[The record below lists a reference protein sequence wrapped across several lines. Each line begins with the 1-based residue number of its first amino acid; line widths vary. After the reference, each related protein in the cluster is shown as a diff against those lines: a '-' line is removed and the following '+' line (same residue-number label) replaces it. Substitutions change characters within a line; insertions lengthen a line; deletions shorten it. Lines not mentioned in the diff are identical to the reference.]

1 MKDILEEGFV
11 FYAYWNGSQVR
22 DLFEGLVALTNGG
35 GFTQLAVFLVTTGLV
50 GALLVGSV
58 KGERRHVISYFACA
72 VLFWFVAIVPK
83 ATLVIEDVRSHTV
96 HTVDNVPLSM
106 AFFASAASRIG
117 HWMTQAYETAFVPVD
132 VAKYSS
138 FGAVYPQRVL
148 DVLQRTGPVTVQ
160 GRETLQAVLK
170 NCVLP
175 EVVLD
180 SAKASQLTTSSDLW
194 ETVKTA
200 GWVNPAR
207 MAVMPDGSV
216 KKCPD
221 AVAAL
226 DQVLVTV
233 ELPALQKWVGLQL
246 GSDAAG
252 PSASITA
259 AITQTESLLLNISR
273 SAESSLKHSLIL
285 TTLPKVMTEHAA
297 NSTGPAA
304 MASVLARSQGNLAGE
319 INYRTMAKIAEDALP
334 KIRNALEFV
343 VMAMFPV
350 VALIALV
357 SGTAM
362 GNVVRSYITL
372 LLTIQL
378 WPALSSVVNYLVIT
392 HDQHPFTLLASNFGA
407 ASLQAA
413 TMIRETGA
421 SSQAIAGMLLC
432 AVPVISY
439 ALVRAGD
446 VAVGQLV
453 GGLMQPAQG
462 AATSQGAAL
471 ASGNVSQGNV
481 SVNNVSTH
489 NVSGNKMDASVR
501 AVDSGMG
508 VTASAFGSVTQD
520 ASGRVTGVQRT
531 PIDLGVSSQTQQQF
545 VRGHQTGYMNQTS
558 VATNDAANFSF
569 TQSAS
574 SGDSTQ
580 QQFSKAFRDELQ
592 TRYALDTNRSDGT
605 GWGNSVTITQ
615 GSEMARM
622 DQVSEGTDYRSEV
635 GVNVARQRIGDI
647 PSRAARSD
655 IGGESGYV
663 SLGTGSN
670 SYVRMSGLTNDFVQQ
685 LDAHQGTIGKISEAL
700 LDPFVSDK
708 YSNLGGVGGKLQSGL
723 SFDDAQ
729 KLVDSATGRTTSQ
742 DGRSLTQDYHLVRS
756 AAESVANS
764 HADANVRSY
773 ASQFVRSL
781 SDMHSASRTMTT
793 SNVHSETV
801 ASSLTQSE
809 LGGTTLSADN
819 GVQVMDFAID
829 RYGSAQA
836 ALRSVYE
843 SGQSASMASDFHY
856 ERMKGVEVGETFG
869 PGSMTSPLTRQE
881 QLFDAAS
888 NAVDAADKSNRA
900 LYESTAADTLDVD
913 VERIS
918 REQSPSEAGKNFE
931 SDFQGFVRDHQT
943 GKEANE
949 RRMNFDRGVILLSKE
964 AYSMENDDKNFALR
978 NAFLGAWGY
987 RSGDQIQDDLR
998 SWASGN
1004 PVLQE
1009 QIEKIGAEQSDTVSS
1024 EVWENLVSIARQP
1037 KGLRP

>member
-1 MKDILEEGFV
+1 MEDAFV
-11 FYAYWNGSQVR
+11 FYAYWNGNQVR
-22 DLFEGLVALTNGG
+22 DLFEGLVALTNAG

-58 KGERRHVISYFACA
+58 KGEGRHVISYFACA

-83 ATLVIEDVRSHTV
+83 ATVVIEDVRSHTV
-96 HTVDNVPLSM
+96 YTVDNVPLSM
-106 AFFASAASRIG
+106 AFFASASSRIG
-117 HWMTQAYETAFVPVD
+117 HWMTQTYETAFVPVD

-216 KKCPD
+216 KKCPE

-273 SAESSLKHSLIL
+273 TAESSLKHSLIL

-297 NSTGPAA
+297 NSAGPAA

-508 VTASAFGSVTQD
+508 VMASAFGSVTQD
-520 ASGRVTGVQRT
+520 GSGRVTGVQRT

-569 TQSAS
+569 TQSATS
-574 SGDSTQ
+574 SDSTQ
-580 QQFSKAFRDELQ
+580 QQFSRAFRNELQ
-592 TRYALDTNRSDGT
+592 TRMALDTNRSDSA

-615 GSEMARM
+615 GREMARM
-622 DQVSEGTDYRSEV
+622 DQVSEGTGYSSQF
-635 GVNVARQRIGDI
+635 GIGSSRQAYADI
-647 PSRAARSD
+647 SNKQSGHSAAPIRQMNAPYSN
-655 IGGESGYV
+655 
-663 SLGTGSN
+663 LPTGQDGSQ
-670 SYVRMSGLTNDFVQQ
+670 FE
-685 LDAHQGTIGKISEAL
+685 KIASWL
-700 LDPFVSDK
+700 LDPFNKDE
-708 YSNLGGVGGKLQSGL
+708 L
-723 SFDDAQ
+723 STHAGIQGAIRGDLRFEDAQ
-729 KLVDSATGRTTSQ
+729 KLVDSATGKTASQ
-742 DGRSLTQDYHLVRS
+742 VGRSLTQDYHLVRS

-781 SDMHSASRTMTT
+781 GEVHSAGRTLTT
-793 SNVHSETV
+793 SNVHSETGS
-801 ASSLTQSE
+801 SSLTQSDT
-809 LGGTTLSADN
+809 GGTTVSADN

-836 ALRSVYE
+836 ALRSTYE

-856 ERMKGVEVGETFG
+856 ERMKSIEAGETFG
-869 PGSMTSPLTRQE
+869 PGSMTAPIARQE
-881 QLFDAAS
+881 QVFEAAQTTV
-888 NAVDAADKSNRA
+888 AMADQFNRA
-900 LYESTAADTLDVD
+900 RYETVAGGMLDED
-913 VERIS
+913 VERMA
-918 REQSPSEAGKNFE
+918 REQTPSVATQSF
-931 SDFQGFVRDHQT
+931 DADYQGFVREHQS
-943 GKEANE
+943 GKDANE

-1004 PVLQE
+1004 PVLEE
-1009 QIEKIGAEQSDTVSS
+1009 QIEKIGAGNSNSVSS

-1037 KGLRP
+1037 KGVRP

>member
-1 MKDILEEGFV
+1 MEDAFV
-11 FYAYWNGSQVR
+11 FYAYWNGNQVR
-22 DLFEGLVALTNGG
+22 DLFEGLVALTNAG

-58 KGERRHVISYFACA
+58 KGEGRHVISYFACA

-83 ATLVIEDVRSHTV
+83 ATVVIEDVRSHTV
-96 HTVDNVPLSM
+96 YTVDNVPLSM
-106 AFFASAASRIG
+106 AFFASASSRIG
-117 HWMTQAYETAFVPVD
+117 HWMTQTYETAFVRVD

-194 ETVKTA
+194 ETIKNA

-233 ELPALQKWVGLQL
+233 ELPALRKWVGLQL
-246 GSDAAG
+246 GAEATS
-252 PSASITA
+252 PSTSITA

-273 SAESSLKHSLIL
+273 TAESSLKHSLIL

-297 NSTGPAA
+297 NSAGPAA
-304 MASVLARSQGNLAGE
+304 MPSVLARSQGNLAGE

-520 ASGRVTGVQRT
+520 GSGRVTGVQRT

-592 TRYALDTNRSDGT
+592 TRYALDTSRSDGT

-615 GSEMARM
+615 GSEMVSLDEVAESTSYSSKAALHATGTTETDPVKMMGWVRSEPRQTSGLLGGTTVKQGTPLGAM
-622 DQVSEGTDYRSEV
+622 TGDAYEINRKPVPSDFSLGGRLEGQVSLND
-635 GVNVARQRIGDI
+635 AQRI
-647 PSRAARSD
+647 
-655 IGGESGYV
+655 
-663 SLGTGSN
+663 
-670 SYVRMSGLTNDFVQQ
+670 
-685 LDAHQGTIGKISEAL
+685 
-700 LDPFVSDK
+700 
-708 YSNLGGVGGKLQSGL
+708 
-723 SFDDAQ
+723 
-729 KLVDSATGRTTSQ
+729 VDSATGKTSSQ

-764 HADANVRSY
+764 HSDANVRSY
-773 ASQFVRSL
+773 AAQFVRSL
-781 SDMHSASRTMTT
+781 GEVHSVGRTFTT
-793 SNVHSETV
+793 STVQLETG
-801 ASSLTQSE
+801 SSSIMQSDT
-809 LGGTTLSADN
+809 GGTTVSADN

-836 ALRSVYE
+836 ALRATYAE
-843 SGQSASMASDFHY
+843 GESASMAGELHF
-856 ERMKGVEVGETFG
+856 ERMKSVEAGEVFG
-869 PGSMTSPLTRQE
+869 PGSMTSPIARQE
-881 QLFDAAS
+881 QVFEVAPR
-888 NAVDAADKSNRA
+888 AVDVAEKTNQAR
-900 LYESTAADTLDVD
+900 YEAVSSETLDTEVNTIARD
-913 VERIS
+913 
-918 REQSPSEAGKNFE
+918 QSLTVAETGLKADYE
-931 SDFQGFVRDHQT
+931 GFVREHQA
-943 GKEANE
+943 GKDANE

-987 RSGDQIQDDLR
+987 RSGDQIQDDLL

-1009 QIEKIGAEQSDTVSS
+1009 QIEKIGAGQSDSVSS

-1037 KGLRP
+1037 KGVRP